1 MQGVFLD
8 AETVNPDELDFSAL
22 NGLMSWTFHPFT
34 DPSQRL
40 ERLQNM
46 DVVITNKVM
55 LDATT
60 LAACPSLKLIC
71 ICATGTNNVDLQ
83 AASEL
88 GIVVC
93 NVSGY
98 ARASVAQHTLM
109 LMLSLA
115 THCQQYDQTVKQG
128 GWSRARQ
135 FCLLNYPIMEL
146 AGKTLG
152 IIGYGD
158 LGRETARL
166 AEAFGMKIAV
176 AQSFSGNSHPDRL
189 SLGELL
195 RQSDVVSLH
204 CPLTPQT
211 DQLVDAAFLAQM
223 KPGAL
228 LINTARGGLLDES
241 ALADALRGG
250 HLGGAG
256 LDVLSEEPPPKD
268 HVLLAADIPNL
279 IITPHNAWGTRECR
293 QRLLDG
299 VVANIRSWQTGD
311 PMNVVNGQ

>member
-22 NGLMSWTFHPFT
+22 EALMSWTFFPCT
-34 DPSQRL
+34 DVAMRV
-40 ERLQNM
+40 ERLQGVE
-46 DVVITNKVM
+46 VVITNKVV
-55 LDATT
+55 LDAAT

-71 ICATGTNNVDLQ
+71 ICATGTNNVDLN
-83 AASEL
+83 AAREQ

-115 THCQQYDQTVKQG
+115 THCQQYDQAVKRG
-128 GWSRARQ
+128 DWSNARQ
-135 FCLLNYPIMEL
+135 FCLLDYPIMEL

-152 IIGYGD
+152 LIGFGD

-166 AEAFGMKIAV
+166 AEAFGMNIAV
-176 AQSFSGNSHPDRL
+176 AQSFSGNSHSGRL
-189 SLGELL
+189 PLSELL
-195 RQSDVVSLH
+195 PCADVISLH

-211 DQLVDAAFLAQM
+211 DKLVDAVFLSQM

-228 LINTARGGLLDES
+228 LINTARGGLVDEQ

-250 HLGGAG
+250 QLGGAG
-256 LDVLSEEPPPKD
+256 LDVLSSEPPPRD
-268 HVLLAADIPNL
+268 HVLLADGIPNL

-299 VVANIRSWQTGD
+299 VVSNIRNWQAGA
-311 PMNVVNGQ
+311 PSNVVN